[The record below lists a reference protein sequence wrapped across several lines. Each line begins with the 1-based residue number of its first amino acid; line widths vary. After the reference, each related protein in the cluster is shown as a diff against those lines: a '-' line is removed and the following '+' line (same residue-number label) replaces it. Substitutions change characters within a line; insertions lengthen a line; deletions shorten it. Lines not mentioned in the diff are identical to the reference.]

1 MSTQLLRFLLGL
13 SSLLLLPSLLLAQ
26 IESDLEYED
35 FTPPLEN
42 ALGGDAIPK
51 GMYVNFNQLKN
62 KTPLNMP
69 NYTVRQR
76 REFWG
81 YSYLI
86 FLENTKKRENKAF
99 AYSDGTNLFIN
110 ARNFRAG
117 NYFVKVAHYGRFN
130 FFKAWMMRRGMG
142 VGIGIG
148 PVVVGNNGGQLYAMV
163 LDMHNGEIIRLTP
176 RKMKML
182 LNSYPELLR
191 SYEKE
196 KQRNQ
201 PGVIEAYIVALNKLL

>member
-1 MSTQLLRFLLGL
+1 MQIRLFRFLQYLAFLLFLPTFL
-13 SSLLLLPSLLLAQ
+13 SAQ

-35 FTPPLEN
+35 FEQPLEN
-42 ALGGDAIPK
+42 TNTSDAIPT

-62 KTPLNMP
+62 KTPLNAA

-81 YSYLI
+81 YSYLL

-117 NYFVKVAHYGRFN
+117 NYFVRVEHYGRYN
-130 FFKAWMMRRGMG
+130 FFKAFMMRRGL
-142 VGIGIG
+142 GIGIG
-148 PVVVGNNGGQLYAMV
+148 VGPVMVGNNGGQIYAMV
-163 LDMHNGEIIRLTP
+163 LDMNNGEIIRLTP
-176 RKMKML
+176 KKMKML
-182 LNSYPELLR
+182 LSNYPELLR
-191 SYEKE
+191 GYEQE
-196 KQRNQ
+196 RQRNQ
-201 PGVIEAYIVALNKLL
+201 PDVMGAYIIALNKLL